1 MRLKK
6 ILWTLFFTSLLAN
19 SASADTLGQNQRFFI
34 DTQYEFRGRDTVNAT
49 LRALSQRAYGYI
61 ADNYWSTISENAR
74 ALLLEQVN
82 SLLDEFDARIYP
94 LETAF
99 FGAEPNPGIDQ
110 DPKTAI
116 LFTPLTANAGGYFNT
131 GNLYPSSQNNPD
143 SNAREMFYI
152 NINALDDEQKSKSFL
167 AHEFQHL
174 VAFNQKEKLRGVTDD
189 VWLNELRS
197 EFAVSWLGYNEPFNG
212 SSLEKRSQSFLS
224 SSPDSLT
231 EWKNLNPDYAQVALF
246 GEYLSE
252 HWPAAVIS
260 ASLQSSL
267 IGIPALNSALAESG
281 APETFLDI
289 FQKWLIANILN
300 DPSTDPKY
308 AYTRDGLRNFRVA
321 PTGAFT
327 NLSDGSTLVY
337 SESVKDWEP
346 RWYEISQFA
355 SGQKNYLKIRF
366 ASPSLTSFRIAYI
379 IFKTDGSKMISY
391 FDPDFKNDS
400 LTLSGISSDF
410 SKIILMP
417 IKHDKLAGFAADE
430 MPVNLSFSLE
440 RIKTGVITPS
450 PTSAPTPGAN
460 SQLPVINNQTPTRP
474 ADFGLREGDFI
485 RAESDNNV
493 YIINN
498 FGYKRLVLNP
508 QICLQYGHLGAR
520 GCFSAVKAVVP
531 SVRDAFQTS
540 WYFTNGETGDGKV
553 YFLEQTGEDTARLR
567 HLQISGADF
576 VAQGGNFHSVFL
588 FNTRE
593 QNTYPASAP
602 HFKL

>member
-1 MRLKK
+1 MRFKK
-6 ILWTLFFTSLLAN
+6 LLLATVI
-19 SASADTLGQNQRFFI
+19 SFLLASSVSADMLGQNQRFFI
-34 DTQYEFRGRDTVNAT
+34 DTQYELRGRDTVSAT
-49 LRALSQRAYGYI
+49 LRAISQRAHGYI
-61 ADNYWSTISENAR
+61 ADNYWSAISENTR
-74 ALLLEQVN
+74 TLLLEQV
-82 SLLDEFDARIYP
+82 SALLNEFDARIYP

-110 DPKTAI
+110 DPKITI

-174 VAFNQKEKLRGVTDD
+174 IAFNQKEKLRGVTDD

-224 SSPDSLT
+224 GSSDSLT

-246 GEYLSE
+246 GEYLSA

-260 ASLQSSL
+260 ASLQSNL
-267 IGIPALNSALAESG
+267 VGIPALNNALAESG
-281 APETFLDI
+281 APETFLNI
-289 FQKWLIANILN
+289 FQKWLTANILN
-300 DPSTDPKY
+300 DLSVDSRY

-321 PTGAFT
+321 PTRAFT
-327 NLSDGSTLVY
+327 NLSDDSTLVY

-346 RWYEISQFA
+346 RWYEISQFT

-366 ASPSLTSFRIAYI
+366 TSPSLTSFRIAYI
-379 IFKTDGSKMISY
+379 IFKTDGSKTISY

-400 LTLSGISSDF
+400 LILSGISADF
-410 SKIILMP
+410 SKVILMP

-430 MPVNLSFSLE
+430 PTVNLSFSIE
-440 RIKTGVITPS
+440 RSSAEIATPLKTAFPDIVI
-450 PTSAPTPGAN
+450 SAGM
-460 SQLPVINNQTPTRP
+460 VRP
-474 ADFGLREGDFI
+474 MDFGLREGDFI
-485 RAESDNNV
+485 RAEGDNDV

-520 GCFSAVKAVVP
+520 GCFSAVKVVAP
-531 SVRDAFQTS
+531 SVRDAFKTS

-553 YFLEQTGEDTARLR
+553 YLLEQTGEDAAVLR
-567 HLQISGADF
+567 HLQIPGADF
-576 VAQGGNFHSVFL
+576 VSQGGSFNSVFL

-593 QNTYPASAP
+593 QSAYPAGAP
-602 HFKL
+602 RFKL